1 MERMATKKTQRRAI
15 WEFVLLHRRINLY
28 WREKK
33 AHYFILALRKIKRQK
48 SRKNLCSN
56 KTTALCEKNNLII
69 MTFLFFFSVILC
81 WKPSLFLCKW
91 QEVIIRGVCAALEGI
106 YLVTHLFFTFMY
118 YFSTKGQFWR
128 VHGVGSNKRFLWLCF
143 DALSFL
149 HLTPVSNGKNGN

>member
-28 WREKK
+28 WREKR
-33 AHYFILALRKIKRQK
+33 AHYFILALRKIKRPK

-91 QEVIIRGVCAALEGI
+91 QEVIIRWVYAALEAI
-106 YLVTHLFFTFMY
+106 YLVTHPFLLSCTIFRQKVNSEGFMASDPIKGFY
-118 YFSTKGQFWR
+118 GSASTPCHFCISLQ
-128 VHGVGSNKRFLWLCF
+128 
-143 DALSFL
+143 
-149 HLTPVSNGKNGN
+149 